1 MQIIRRYGYLP
12 RPPAPSKGEAVKL
25 FFFHLMPFADLR
37 RNLEVFARRVIPRVR
52 HLGEQALVDAT
63 E

>member
-12 RPPAPSKGEAVKL
+12 RPPVPSKGEAVKL
-25 FFFHLMPFADLR
+25 FFFHLMPFADRR
-37 RNLEVFARRVIPRVR
+37 RNLEMFARKVIPRMR
-52 HLGEQALVDAT
+52 HLGECAPAGAA